1 MMTSLPPNAFPPAA
15 PGAHSD
21 NDAANG
27 NATDSLQ
34 SAQTPYTATPPA
46 APQTPA
52 GYGNQPPQAPAASA
66 GPAFPPAPAPA
77 PPANGA
83 YPQAPANGMAP
94 APAAPAPAAPGAYQR
109 TPGAA
114 PFPPA
119 HGPAGAPAPMAPP
132 QGGAHKPAKQ
142 PFSVQRLLPV
152 TPFEILTYA
161 GALLVIV
168 SCAMPFITVN
178 MFFVSN
184 SYNLF
189 QGVEGTGAD
198 GWIFLVL
205 ALAAAALAVFKLHLV
220 SMIVSA
226 VTALLAIYEVG
237 NATHELQKAAGTS
250 LLGSSMSDMI
260 KLDSGAYLLILSALA
275 MLAGSIV
282 SFVLQQKAKK
292 TGIPVKGFG
301 GTGAAALNPGGAH
314 SPAPAQ
320 SPFGAPVPGAGA
332 PVPPA
337 NGFAPAPGAPAPQH
351 PFGAGAPPAPT
362 NQPVPPFGA
371 PVPPAANGASA
382 PGVPAP
388 GLSFPSHDAAP
399 ADAHAAAPAPEPIVP
414 ADNPYV
420 GSYTPSVPG
429 VQAPAP
435 EAAYGPADDD
445 DDDMDSTVLSSTP
458 RAVPGPVLPTLG
470 GSADSAPSPA
480 ATPAPAPYT
489 SAATPSTAPAATDDG
504 DDDFDSTVLSSTPHS
519 PRQ

>member
-21 NDAANG
+21 NGVANG
-27 NATDSLQ
+27 NATDSRQ
-34 SAQTPYTATPPA
+34 STQTPYAAMPPA

-52 GYGNQPPQAPAASA
+52 GYGNQPPQAPGASA

-83 YPQAPANGMAP
+83 YPPAPTNGPAP
-94 APAAPAPAAPGAYQR
+94 APTSPGAYQQ

-114 PFPPA
+114 PFPPT
-119 HGPAGAPAPMAPP
+119 HGPAGPSAPVAPP

-152 TPFEILTYA
+152 TPFEILTYV

-168 SCAMPFITVN
+168 SCAMPFITIN
-178 MFFVSN
+178 MFFVSG

-205 ALAAAALAVFKLHLV
+205 VIAAAVLAAVKLHLV

-226 VTALLAIYEVG
+226 VTAVLAIYEVG
-237 NATHELQKAAGTS
+237 NATNELQKISGTNF
-250 LLGSSMSDMI
+250 LGSSVSDMI
-260 KLDSGAYLLILSALA
+260 KLDAGAYLLILSSLV

-320 SPFGAPVPGAGA
+320 SPFGAPAPGAGT

-337 NGFAPAPGAPAPQH
+337 NGFTPAPAPGQAPAPL
-351 PFGAGAPPAPT
+351 GAGAPPAPA
-362 NQPVPPFGA
+362 NQPMPPFGT
-371 PVPPAANGASA
+371 PVPPAAGEA
-382 PGVPAP
+382 PSSPDHAP
-388 GLSFPSHDAAP
+388 GLSFPSHDAA
-399 ADAHAAAPAPEPIVP
+399 ADAHAAAPEVTVP

-435 EAAYGPADDD
+435 ENGYGPADD

-470 GSADSAPSPA
+470 GSADVA
-480 ATPAPAPYT
+480 PAPAPYT
-489 SAATPSTAPAATDDG
+489 SAATPSPAPAATDDG
-504 DDDFDSTVLSSTPHS
+504 DDDFDSTVLSSTPHT